1 MAHELP
7 IPLEGRRLMPQLLLS
22 GAAPTY
28 GNITSVP
35 LSIGGLPAFSF
46 RKSMSGKLPSAW
58 RGRVAPASEV
68 LTKSLPASLM
78 FRSQVLNMESTP
90 SMFVFL
96 LGKPM
101 LLRLAPI

>member
-1 MAHELP
+1 
-7 IPLEGRRLMPQLLLS
+7 
-22 GAAPTY
+22 
-28 GNITSVP
+28 
-35 LSIGGLPAFSF
+35 
-46 RKSMSGKLPSAW
+46 
-58 RGRVAPASEV
+58 V